1 MIAWPQ
7 QTIRERDDVL
17 YEGAPRVRYTV
28 VAVHED
34 KCWITDANGRDAIVE
49 VARCIRARVLH

>member
-17 YEGAPRVRYTV
+17 YEGAPRVRYKV

-34 KCWITDANGRDAIVE
+34 KCWITDRQGHDAIVE
-49 VARCIRARVLH
+49 LARLIRARTFH